1 MTVFPSN
8 ALVQR
13 IELAE
18 ARALEAVVAA
28 CGDGAVTLSI
38 ASGTVLIRGPGS
50 PLNKVAGL
58 GFTPL
63 TAADL
68 TRIEH
73 VFAER
78 GVTIQIELAT
88 HADPSV
94 SKLLCARGYELS
106 GFENVLGRRV
116 DELGA
121 TRTSPDVSIKRAVS
135 DLDRETWVSVLTE
148 GFSAPVEGESIAEH
162 DSFDREALE
171 GVFRDLADKPSVAK
185 WLASLNG
192 QVVGAASMGVRDG
205 IAQLFG
211 TATLPSARRRGVQS
225 SLLAARLGAA
235 RAQACDL
242 AVVTTQPGSKS
253 HHNVRRAGFELLYA
267 RAVWLR
273 EP

>member
-1 MTVFPSN
+1 MKN
-8 ALVQR
+8 ALR
-13 IELAE
+13 TA
-18 ARALEAVVAA
+18 AL
-28 CGDGAVTLSI
+28 TLSI
-38 ASGTVLIRGPGS
+38 ANGVVLIRGPGS

-58 GFTPL
+58 GFSPL

-88 HADPSV
+88 HADPGL
-94 SKLLCARGYELS
+94 SKLLCARGYELT

-121 TRTSPDVSIKRAVS
+121 TRVSPDVTIKRAVTEVE
-135 DLDRETWVSVLTE
+135 RATWVSVLTE
-148 GFSAPVEGESIAEH
+148 GFSARVEGENIADH
-162 DSFDREALE
+162 DSFDRHALE
-171 GVFRDLADKPSVAK
+171 CVFRDMADKPTVAK
-185 WLASLNG
+185 WLASWKG
-192 QVVGAASMGVRDG
+192 EVVGAASMGIRDG

-211 TATLPSARRRGVQS
+211 TATLPDARRRGVQS